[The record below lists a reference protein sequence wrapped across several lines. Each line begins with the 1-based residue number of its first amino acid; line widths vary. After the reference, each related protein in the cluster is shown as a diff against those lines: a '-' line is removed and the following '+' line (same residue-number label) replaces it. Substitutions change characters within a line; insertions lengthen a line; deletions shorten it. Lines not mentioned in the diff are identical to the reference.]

1 MKQLFLLFVVLL
13 MVCSCSDEILNEE
26 NHQAILGASNVA
38 FSFDSITSN
47 GNWKSYSIQQK
58 FDACQIPDSVLSK
71 LTTKELVELCA
82 SHPLNPI
89 CYAYNNPMDGAEY
102 IMRNFSGF
110 KELQKREDAADLLLD
125 FYESIDFINVSNS
138 PYPITLKGDNN
149 KVYSGSNIL
158 FIELILASG
167 ELPSLY
173 NKINMERLDRV
184 SYNKF
189 EQKLERN
196 DTYGVI
202 SLSNS
207 LIIQSQGAL
216 KSNKLTEND
225 RGIIQYFY
233 NSCGRSS
240 DISSV
245 SKILYK

>member
-1 MKQLFLLFVVLL
+1 MRQLFLLFVVLL
-13 MVCSCSDEILNEE
+13 MVCSCSDEILNED

-47 GNWKSYSIQQK
+47 GNWKSYSVQQK

-71 LTTKELVELCA
+71 LTSKELVELCA

-102 IMRNFSGF
+102 IMRNFNGF

-125 FYESIDFINVSNS
+125 FYEGIDFINVTNS

-196 DTYGVI
+196 DIYGVI

-207 LIIQSQGAL
+207 LIIQSQVAL

>member
-207 LIIQSQGAL
+207 LIIQSQVAL

>member
-1 MKQLFLLFVVLL
+1 MRQLFLLFVVLL
-13 MVCSCSDEILNEE
+13 MVCSCSDEILNED

-47 GNWKSYSIQQK
+47 GNWKSYSVQQK

-207 LIIQSQGAL
+207 LIIQSQVAL

>member
-1 MKQLFLLFVVLL
+1 MKQFFLLFVVLL
-13 MVCSCSDEILNEE
+13 MVCSCSDEILNED
-26 NHQAILGASNVA
+26 NHQAILGASNVT

-47 GNWKSYSIQQK
+47 GNWKLCSFKQK
-58 FDACQIPDSVLSK
+58 FDACQIPDSLLSE

-89 CYAYNNPMDGAEY
+89 CYAYNNPMDGAQY
-102 IMRNFSGF
+102 IMKNFNGF
-110 KELQKREDAADLLLD
+110 KELQKREDAAERLLD
-125 FYESIDFINVSNS
+125 FYEGIDFINVTNS
-138 PYPITLKGDNN
+138 PYPISLKGDNN
-149 KVYSGSNIL
+149 KVYSGSNIQ

-173 NKINMERLDRV
+173 NKTNMERLDRV

-189 EQKLERN
+189 EQKLVRN

-207 LIIQSQGAL
+207 LIIQSQVAL

-225 RGIIQYFY
+225 RGIIRNFY
-233 NSCGRSS
+233 NSCGGSS
-240 DISSV
+240 DISTI